1 MATGTLRPGRLLLLV
16 TLAGIAATL
25 LYLFG
30 LLVMVLW
37 LAIKNPGSSSV
48 MNETLAVL
56 RADNPKARLVHQWV
70 DYDNI
75 SNNLKRAVVASEDST
90 FFEHSGVE
98 WEAIRKAWE
107 YNQRQAEKGT
117 DKRRGGSTISQQLAK
132 NLFLSNSRSYLRKA
146 KELAITYMLEL
157 VLSKERILEL
167 YLNVAQWG
175 TNVFGAEAAAQ
186 HYYKTSA
193 NRLSQWQAARLAAM
207 LPNPA
212 FYDSNGATNY
222 LNSRTRTVQ
231 QRLRL
236 VQLPN

>member
-1 MATGTLRPGRLLLLV
+1 MAGGSLRPGRLLLLL
-16 TLAGIAATL
+16 TLAGFAASL

-30 LLVMVLW
+30 LLVMVVW
-37 LAIKNPGSSSV
+37 LGIKNPGSSSV
-48 MNETLAVL
+48 MNETLAEL
-56 RADNPKARLVHQWV
+56 RIEDPSARLVQQWV
-70 DYDNI
+70 DYDQI

-107 YNQRQAEKGT
+107 YNQRQAERGN
-117 DKRRGGSTISQQLAK
+117 DRRRGGSTITQQLAK
-132 NLFLSNSRSYLRKA
+132 NLFLSNSRSYVRKV

-193 NRLSQWQAARLAAM
+193 ARLSASQAARLAAM

-212 FYDSNGATNY
+212 FYDTNGATNY
-222 LNSRTRTVQ
+222 LNSRSRTIQ
-231 QRLRL
+231 QRMRL
-236 VQLPN
+236 IQLPN